1 MKNLSV
7 CHSERSEAK
16 SKNLLLLSALSL
28 LFLSGCS
35 LYDNYDIDLMGEA
48 TVAEESSASGDN
60 LSSESVESS
69 SSAEELV
76 ESSSS
81 AEEKDVSC
89 DGMERGGVTYATVVI
104 HENCWMAE
112 NLRYKPA
119 AGNTMCYDNDQANC
133 DTYGLLYDYPAA
145 AAACPTGWRLP
156 TSAEYEDLQAYS
168 GSNKDEA
175 GAHFKTTTGWNGENG
190 DNKLNFS
197 ALPGGF
203 CFVEGDVEC
212 KFIGSVGYWWTA
224 TEKVMDES
232 HMTLYLSGDRQDF
245 TAAFPLENERL
256 LSVRCIKDK

>member
-1 MKNLSV
+1 MKNFKK
-7 CHSERSEAK
+7 CHCETLWVVTIA
-16 SKNLLLLSALSL
+16 L
-28 LFLSGCS
+28 LFLAGCS
-35 LYDNYDIDLMGEA
+35 FYDNYDIDLMNDGNASIDSSSDGFDSSSSLSSGSVEDISSSSEAKDTGCEA
-48 TVAEESSASGDN
+48 TV
-60 LSSESVESS
+60 
-69 SSAEELV
+69 
-76 ESSSS
+76 
-81 AEEKDVSC
+81 
-89 DGMERGGVTYATVVI
+89 ERGGVTYATVVI
-104 HENCWMAE
+104 HEDCWLAE

-156 TSAEYEDLQAYS
+156 TSAEYEALQAYS

-232 HMTLYLSGDRQDF
+232 HMTLYLNGDRQDF

-256 LSVRCIKDK
+256 LSVRCIKDM

>member
-1 MKNLSV
+1 MFLDK
-7 CHSERSEAK
+7 RSRHPEHNVRRIQAGVLFT
-16 SKNLLLLSALSL
+16 LLM

-35 LYDNYDIDLMGEA
+35 LYDNYDIDLMEGA
-48 TVAEESSASGDN
+48 TVTEESSSSEEI
-60 LSSESVESS
+60 LSSESVEQSSDSGEEDSS
-69 SSAEELV
+69 SSEAKDIGCEETV
-76 ESSSS
+76 
-81 AEEKDVSC
+81 
-89 DGMERGGVTYATVVI
+89 ERGGVTYATVVI

-156 TSAEYEDLQAYS
+156 TSAEYEALQAYS